1 MSGIKTQLVDVEGK
15 IKYIHGVNLNK
26 YGKWAITVYPTP
38 KSLDI
43 IRDLQADGLKNVM
56 KKDDDGYYI
65 TFSREPTKLMRGKVV
80 AFTAP
85 KIVDADGKLMDG
97 NKVGWTSD
105 AIVRLEVYSHP
116 VPNTQKRAKAAR
128 WDSLKVTNL
137 VPFEVDKSDWSEE
150 EKENI
155 KDLAQKEPEPW

>member
-1 MSGIKTQLVDVEGK
+1 MSNATQLIDVEGK
-15 IKYIHGVNLNK
+15 IKYIHAVNLNK
-26 YGKWAITVYPTP
+26 YGKWAITVYPNP
-38 KSLDI
+38 KSLEI

-65 TFSREPTKLMRGKVV
+65 SFSREPTKLMRGKVV

-85 KIVDADGKLMDG
+85 KVVDANKELMDG
-97 NKVGWTSD
+97 NKVGWGSD
-105 AIVRLEVYSHP
+105 GIVRLEVYTHP

-137 VPFEVDKSDWSEE
+137 IPFEVDKSDWKEE

-155 KDLAQKEPEPW
+155 KDLSNQEPEPW